1 MNKALEQTLEFA
13 KTFKQHIGSLDEL
26 EPLKSRQLRVKL
38 IFEELKEYAEAS
50 DCLRTFEELCYDSL
64 HLKLEGGFVE
74 LDEET
79 SEINVYLNTNSKD
92 GDIVDKTEQLDAL
105 SDLTVVVDGSK
116 ISGGFHYIADTAM
129 DLVYNNNMNKAHLTA
144 SHIAET
150 AAILGIELEPVFNEG
165 KWLAYNESG
174 KLIKP
179 HNHVK
184 VKLSTL
190 LDLNK

>member
-50 DCLRTFEELCYDSL
+50 DVMQTFEWLCNN
-64 HLKLEGGFVE
+64 EVE
-74 LDEET
+74 NNYSIDIDENLSYNPT
-79 SEINVYLNTNSKD
+79 FID
-92 GDIVDKTEQLDAL
+92 GDNVNKIEQLDAL
-105 SDLTVVVDGSK
+105 TDLTVVVDGSK
-116 ISGGFHYIADTAM
+116 ISGGFHYISDTAM

>member
-26 EPLKSRQLRVKL
+26 EPLKSRQHRIRL

-50 DCLRTFEELCYDSL
+50 DVMGTFTGLCKFNSPGYGDPTFED
-64 HLKLEGGFVE
+64 GN
-74 LDEET
+74 
-79 SEINVYLNTNSKD
+79 NVN
-92 GDIVDKTEQLDAL
+92 KTEQLDAL
-105 SDLTVVVDGSK
+105 TDLTVVVDGSK

-150 AAILGIELEPVFNEG
+150 AAILGVELEPVFSEG